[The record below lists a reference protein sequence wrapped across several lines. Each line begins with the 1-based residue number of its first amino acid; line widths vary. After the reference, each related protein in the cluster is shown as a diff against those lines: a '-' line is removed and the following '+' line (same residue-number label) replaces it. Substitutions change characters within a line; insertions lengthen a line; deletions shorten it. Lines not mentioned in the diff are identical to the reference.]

1 MNNEREEH
9 IRLQARLA
17 CLADQEE
24 GVAPRLCPYPYGEE
38 WRVWTEAY
46 AMARSKQDKKE
57 P

>member
-1 MNNEREEH
+1 VNNEREEH